1 MNKPNNILISMQ
13 LMGGVTVISECSPEP
28 DEYGYYLLTNPMKP
42 VLIGEALV
50 FTPMNS
56 FSDSIEYKIH
66 IDKILTIGDMH
77 FEYIDKYYESVE
89 KFNTDT
95 KNKYDRLMEDDDRPK
110 SKQSSIYVEPDSTLI
125 N

>member
-1 MNKPNNILISMQ
+1 
-13 LMGGVTVISECSPEP
+13 MGGVTVISESTPEP
-28 DEYGYYLLTNPMKP
+28 DEYGYYLLINPMKP
-42 VLIGEALV
+42 VLIGETLV

-77 FEYIDKYYESVE
+77 FEYIDKYYEAVE
-89 KFNTDT
+89 KFNRDT
-95 KNKYDRLMEDDDRPK
+95 KNKYDSLMEEEPTV
-110 SKQSSIYVEPDSTLI
+110 QSSIYIESDSTLI